1 MKNKIDIE
9 SDTMIVKINQQNIQE
24 SLLTSNTLTNVIIQD
39 KQSQLLTGS
48 CVQMVQKLILTYGM
62 PYQIVC

>member
-1 MKNKIDIE
+1 MKNNIDIE
-9 SDTMIVKINQQNIQE
+9 SDTMFVKINQQNIQE
-24 SLLTSNTLTNVIIQD
+24 PMLTSNTLTNVIIQD

>member
-24 SLLTSNTLTNVIIQD
+24 LMLTSNTLTNVIIQD

-48 CVQMVQKLILTYGM
+48 
-62 PYQIVC
+62 

>member
-1 MKNKIDIE
+1 MKNNIDIE
-9 SDTMIVKINQQNIQE
+9 SDTMFAKINQQNIQE
-24 SLLTSNTLTNVIIQD
+24 PMLTSNTLTNVIIQD

>member
-24 SLLTSNTLTNVIIQD
+24 SLLTSNTLTNAIIQD

-48 CVQMVQKLILTYGM
+48 CVQMVQK
-62 PYQIVC
+62 

>member
-1 MKNKIDIE
+1 MKNNIDIE
-9 SDTMIVKINQQNIQE
+9 SDTMFVKINQQNIQE
-24 SLLTSNTLTNVIIQD
+24 PMLTSNTLTNVIIQD

-48 CVQMVQKLILTYGM
+48 CVPMVQKLILTYGM

>member
-9 SDTMIVKINQQNIQE
+9 SDTIIKINQQNIQE
-24 SLLTSNTLTNVIIQD
+24 SMPTSNTLTNVIIQD

-48 CVQMVQKLILTYGM
+48 CVQMVQK
-62 PYQIVC
+62 